1 MRSPCLLGRRHRPR
15 HGVVNKVRVLS
26 KASPQSKAFPSIVA
40 LVDQVAFSRVSAVV
54 FLQGLGGAL
63 PGLGLEAAV
72 FSHAQLDALAQAAEE
87 GGLVGGRPAEPGR
100 PAVAVDSAGPLS
112 VVAGEVDVV
121 LRHGGL
127 RRDETRRDGRPRFG
141 IGNRVGFRCPVRLD
155 TDGHDPQQQ
164 PVKQQRRQRQ
174 QQRLSGSLWGASQDP
189 FFLLSNERESGSAPG
204 ENRDLP
210 HTGRWGESGRVPW
223 RGLANAMQKKK
234 GHVEVPFSPGSPS
247 VSIARHVNAAL
258 HWTQKVA
265 QEMEAL
271 KPQMDGC
278 PSSCDAL
285 RWTGLDWI
293 GTGLDWTG
301 PLGPWA
307 CLGGRWLPC
316 MDECMSM
323 YPVLGTYKGLRRL
336 HVRCC
341 GLWQALIRRRDGPR
355 GRDLPPR
362 TPPVRRAGAGG
373 RYRVPITRCPR
384 R

>member
-40 LVDQVAFSRVSAVV
+40 LVDQMAFSRVSAVV

-121 LRHGGL
+121 FRHGGGSDEAETETGDSVGSESDSGAQSGWTRPPAAARESSSGGNGSSSDSQAAFGELL
-127 RRDETRRDGRPRFG
+127 R
-141 IGNRVGFRCPVRLD
+141 IL
-155 TDGHDPQQQ
+155 
-164 PVKQQRRQRQ
+164 
-174 QQRLSGSLWGASQDP
+174 
-189 FFLLSNERESGSAPG
+189 FFSALEAARESGSAPG

-223 RGLANAMQKKK
+223 RGRHVVGWKWENGTCEKK

-247 VSIARHVNAAL
+247 VSIARHVN
-258 HWTQKVA
+258 
-265 QEMEAL
+265 
-271 KPQMDGC
+271 
-278 PSSCDAL
+278 
-285 RWTGLDWI
+285 TGL
-293 GTGLDWTG
+293 GTESCTG
-301 PLGPWA
+301 D
-307 CLGGRWLPC
+307 GGSETA
-316 MDECMSM
+316 D
-323 YPVLGTYKGLRRL
+323 
-336 HVRCC
+336 
-341 GLWQALIRRRDGPR
+341 
-355 GRDLPPR
+355 
-362 TPPVRRAGAGG
+362 
-373 RYRVPITRCPR
+373 
-384 R
+384 